1 MFSGVTYTLEY
12 SRQKV
17 SQHLALLFPKLSKFE
32 STEDNQ
38 GPYKNYKKTYK
49 QERNTKLVGVFQRNW
64 LNQWLS
70 NIFHCDTL

>member
-32 STEDNQ
+32 TTEVIKV
-38 GPYKNYKKTYK
+38 PIKTIKKLTSK
-49 QERNTKLVGVFQRNW
+49 RKIQN
-64 LNQWLS
+64 
-70 NIFHCDTL
+70 